1 MNISTKT
8 KAASLGLKGIAF
20 LSAAVGTLISA
31 LAGVGSFMGGKR
43 VFMYFT
49 IQSNIAIAVVCAV
62 GAVLLLRNRKIGT
75 PWYVV
80 KFVGTVAI
88 TLTGVV
94 FCLVLAPTMGSAAW
108 NAQNILTHVVVPVA
122 AVADFF
128 LTSAL
133 CELRTRS
140 VLLVTLPPLA
150 YAVYACVG
158 YVRGW
163 QFGAGRNYPYFFLN
177 WGSPAGAFGFTGAL
191 PFMGCAWWILALM
204 VFLILVGY
212 LYLRFARLIRKRKTR
227 SRGEIK
233 A

>member
-8 KAASLGLKGIAF
+8 KAASLGLKGIVF

-94 FCLVLAPTMGSAAW
+94 FCFVLAPTMGRFAW
-108 NAQNILTHVVVPVA
+108 NLQT
-122 AVADFF
+122 F
-128 LTSAL
+128 
-133 CELRTRS
+133 
-140 VLLVTLPPLA
+140 
-150 YAVYACVG
+150 
-158 YVRGW
+158 
-163 QFGAGRNYPYFFLN
+163 
-177 WGSPAGAFGFTGAL
+177 
-191 PFMGCAWWILALM
+191 
-204 VFLILVGY
+204 
-212 LYLRFARLIRKRKTR
+212 
-227 SRGEIK
+227 
-233 A
+233 